1 MLTHPIATL
10 MNRFGLASPTR
21 HLPGIPCT
29 SAVFQQPFFK
39 TESARYTRRAV
50 ALPDGRRFLNPFQ
63 IHGKDLVFMT
73 GLARRCAVQKVLDEQ
88 GVSLTPV
95 SLGFGQTAMGV
106 AITDFSA
113 NSLAQDPD
121 NPTAPFDPHST
132 GYLEA
137 TLFTFVYPPAKS
149 LSRMWHMCPIKL
161 FVDDAHLD
169 HFAQLGGVVIAKMP
183 KVPGTVRLQKPTAHQ
198 LVGTV
203 YDEAGRR
210 ILSVLTNTLHRT
222 HIPVVPISLHL
233 PVVTRPGTLGGSS
246 LLMHG
251 ACAYLFDPRKDHLS
265 YDWGQER
272 GMEFKPAIMVTA
284 EGADYVVGANDSVF
298 AEQQT

>member
-113 NSLAQDPD
+113 NFTTTIISLI
-121 NPTAPFDPHST
+121 PTFFKVST
-132 GYLEA
+132 VYLIIGFPASLYA
-137 TLFTFVYPPAKS
+137 TLFFRRALILVPSPAANITAAAFLVKLL
-149 LSRMWHMCPIKL
+149 LS
-161 FVDDAHLD
+161 
-169 HFAQLGGVVIAKMP
+169 
-183 KVPGTVRLQKPTAHQ
+183 
-198 LVGTV
+198 
-203 YDEAGRR
+203 
-210 ILSVLTNTLHRT
+210 ILAAIFPR
-222 HIPVVPISLHL
+222 
-233 PVVTRPGTLGGSS
+233 
-246 LLMHG
+246 HG
-251 ACAYLFDPRKDHLS
+251 ANNCGVPNHSEIA
-265 YDWGQER
+265 
-272 GMEFKPAIMVTA
+272 
-284 EGADYVVGANDSVF
+284 
-298 AEQQT
+298 